1 MMVLVTALSLIVIL
15 LLGVFSIVYKKEMQ
29 TLRDIYEETEAV
41 SAKRI
46 ATLNEYN
53 ASLEDAKAKSDAQL
67 QVVKKELEV
76 YKNNSVQLTELA
88 DESVQQLEEL
98 NHQMHHANSRAAR
111 LEEERSAL
119 ERENTILQKEIDR
132 LRETKDHKYL
142 LNRLNQQ
149 EALIEELQS
158 PKEGWDIQSMEHV
171 RH

>member
-1 MMVLVTALSLIVIL
+1 MIATLSLIIVL

-98 NHQMHHANSRAAR
+98 NHQMYHANSRVER
-111 LEEERSAL
+111 LEKERSAL
-119 ERENTILQKEIDR
+119 ERENTILQKQIEQ